1 MIPSSGRDAKS
12 FDDFSRVILIVC
24 EHAITGLCYH
34 HVILVGVRYSNKR
47 SISINIYI
55 SFQVSELQ
63 VQISVLEGVKVDLNV
78 AKDKI
83 DEKEAELEALN
94 SEVAV
99 FKETIN
105 GLKANLANK
114 GQVCYQFIF
123 SLV

>member
-1 MIPSSGRDAKS
+1 M
-12 FDDFSRVILIVC
+12 
-24 EHAITGLCYH
+24 
-34 HVILVGVRYSNKR
+34 
-47 SISINIYI
+47 
-55 SFQVSELQ
+55 SELQ
-63 VQISVLEGVKVDLNV
+63 VQISVLEAVKVDLNV

-83 DEKEAELEALN
+83 DEKEAELEAVN

-123 SLV
+123 SLLE

>member
-1 MIPSSGRDAKS
+1 M
-12 FDDFSRVILIVC
+12 
-24 EHAITGLCYH
+24 
-34 HVILVGVRYSNKR
+34 
-47 SISINIYI
+47 INIYI

-63 VQISVLEGVKVDLNV
+63 VQISVLEAVKVDLNV

-83 DEKEAELEALN
+83 DEKEAELEAVN

-114 GQVCYQFIF
+114 GQVCYMFIADAEQPDHRF
-123 SLV
+123 

>member
-1 MIPSSGRDAKS
+1 MI
-12 FDDFSRVILIVC
+12 FC
-24 EHAITGLCYH
+24 EHVTAIL
-34 HVILVGVRYSNKR
+34 GVVRNSKKR

-63 VQISVLEGVKVDLNV
+63 VQISVLEAVKVDLNV

-83 DEKEAELEALN
+83 DEKEAELEAVN

-105 GLKANLANK
+105 GLKANLINK
-114 GQVCYQFIF
+114 GQVCYP
-123 SLV
+123 VYC